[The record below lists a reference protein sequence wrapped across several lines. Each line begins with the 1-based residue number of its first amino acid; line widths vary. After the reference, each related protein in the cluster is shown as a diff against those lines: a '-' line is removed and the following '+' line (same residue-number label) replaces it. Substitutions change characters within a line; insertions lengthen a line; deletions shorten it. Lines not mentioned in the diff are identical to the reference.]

1 MTDVNRPADPT
12 GPGPTDPAL
21 LRLVDG
27 LALALALIAGVALVL
42 LAVNVLVDVTGRAAM
57 NRPFPGTLEYTQN
70 WWMPTLTLMA
80 FAFTEWKQ
88 EHIKVTILLD
98 TLPAKM
104 RRMVE
109 GVFGLIAT
117 VLLLVLA
124 YHAFNEA
131 MDAAAFGKTTS
142 SSPPVAVWPTMFMA
156 PAGVLALALQ
166 TAATSFRYF
175 SGRYPLPDTIHAE
188 GEAV

>member
-1 MTDVNRPADPT
+1 MADTSRAAPAPGLGRP
-12 GPGPTDPAL
+12 DPAL

-27 LALALALIAGVALVL
+27 IAKLLAIIAALALIL
-42 LAVNVLVDVTGRAAM
+42 LAVNILVDVSGRAAF
-57 NRPFPGTLEYTQN
+57 NRPFTGTLEYTQN
-70 WWMPTLTLMA
+70 WWMPTMTLLA

-98 TLPAKM
+98 TLPRTM

-109 GVFGLIAT
+109 GTFGLIAT
-117 VLLLVLA
+117 ALLITLA
-124 YHAFNEA
+124 YHGWNEA
-131 MDAAAFGKTTS
+131 MDAAEVGRTTA
-142 SSPPVAVWPTMFMA
+142 SSPPVAIWPFMFMA

-166 TAATSFRYF
+166 TAATSYRYF
-175 SGRYPLPDTIHAE
+175 SDRYPRPDSIQAE